1 MTSRFSLPQ
10 MPSPF
15 FSIKSIK
22 AVLRKSLLAVLIGG
36 MVLFS
41 LPGPAEAAICRNI
54 QGRRICEASLN
65 RSAKNYWEYR
75 AIVTIDGARQPRET
89 YNCRDKIRI
98 QADGTVIPFQE
109 GDPSPVVCRL
119 YNKRMAKRR

>member
-10 MPSPF
+10 MLIPF
-15 FSIKSIK
+15 LPLK
-22 AVLRKSLLAVLIGG
+22 ALFRKSLLAVLIGG

-41 LPGPAEAAICRNI
+41 LPSPAEAAICRNI

-119 YNKRMAKRR
+119 YNKRMAKRS

>member
-1 MTSRFSLPQ
+1 MTSQFSLPQ
-10 MPSPF
+10 MP
-15 FSIKSIK
+15 ITVLALK
-22 AVLRKSLLAVLIGG
+22 ALLRKSLLIVLMGG
-36 MVLFS
+36 MVLFN
-41 LPGPAEAAICRNI
+41 LPAPAHAAICRNI

-98 QADGTVIPFQE
+98 QADGTVIPFAD

-119 YNKRMAKRR
+119 YNKRMAKRS

>member
-1 MTSRFSLPQ
+1 MTSQFSLPQ
-10 MPSPF
+10 MLIPF
-15 FSIKSIK
+15 FSIN
-22 AVLRKSLLAVLIGG
+22 AVLRKSLIAALIGG

-41 LPGPAEAAICRNI
+41 LPSPAEAAICRNI

-89 YNCRDKIRI
+89 YNCRDQIRI
-98 QADGTVIPFQE
+98 QADGTVIPFE
-109 GDPSPVVCRL
+109 KGDPSPVVCRL
-119 YNKRMAKRR
+119 YNKRRAKRR